1 MCTASWIRRV
11 GGPDLSA
18 APPAAATRAPRV
30 APTAG
35 WFLAFNRDES
45 RARPAALPPELRR
58 GDAGV
63 RFLAPIDP
71 AEGGTWIAVNEF
83 GLALALLNNYQA
95 PFEPRAPAVS
105 RGRLVLA
112 LAECSGLE
120 AVEAGLRRAELDRH
134 RGFHLLV
141 LPPGEPAALFDWAGR
156 RLERDDRPEQR
167 LPLISSGYDLPGV
180 RQRRLETFRRLVLAA
195 PGPEEQR
202 LRDFQASTAPPDAP
216 EPAGAYAVRMSRP
229 DARTVSQTEVFVE
242 SERVRLR
249 YRALPEDPL
258 APLPDWQRELSLP
271 RAHP

>member
-11 GGPDLSA
+11 GGSDPSA
-18 APPAAATRAPRV
+18 ELPAAAPRAPRI
-30 APTAG
+30 APAAG

-45 RARPAALPPELRR
+45 RARPAALPPEQHR
-58 GDAGV
+58 GGQGV

-95 PFEPRAPAVS
+95 TFEPLAPAIS

-112 LAECSGLE
+112 LAECSGL
-120 AVEAGLRRAELDRH
+120 AALEAGLRRAELARH
-134 RGFHLLV
+134 RAFHLLV
-141 LPPGEPAALFDWAGR
+141 LPPGEPAALFDWDGR
-156 RLERDDRPEQR
+156 SLGRDDRPEQR

-180 RQRRLETFRRLVLAA
+180 RQRRLETFRRLVLAR

-202 LRDFQASTAPPDAP
+202 LREFQASPAPPDAP
-216 EPAGAYAVRMSRP
+216 QPAGAYAVRMSRP

-242 SERVRLR
+242 PERVRLR

-258 APLPDWQRELSLP
+258 APLPDWQRDLSLA